1 MTRTRRC
8 RHRRQPGEPRV
19 TFSMSESAEQSR
31 KIQRLDPLLVAALSL
46 AFLFCLQGITWGR
59 VEDWNRSSIAMRS
72 LHALRPSD
80 YMKPP
85 FHTYL
90 NHVLVVWPITGHL
103 KIGQVPGER
112 TKNGKPTMLIGSR
125 LVTVALF
132 LGTIALA
139 YSFSRR
145 SYGRFSAVIIA
156 FTLATSAG
164 FVAYAHFLTVDIPLL
179 FWMLAAFWAADRLIS
194 DPSRRNYII
203 AGFLTGITIATKY
216 NGLAVGIAFLVSHF
230 FATKGESFR
239 RMILSRQLGIGLGM
253 VLLGFYFGCATAPYE
268 QKSFW
273 NDYICNY
280 TVMPL

>member
-1 MTRTRRC
+1 
-8 RHRRQPGEPRV
+8 
-19 TFSMSESAEQSR
+19 MSESAEQSR

-90 NHVLVVWPITGHL
+90 NYVLVVWPITGAL
-103 KIGQVPGER
+103 KIANPA
-112 TKNGKPTMLIGSR
+112 KLIGSR

-132 LGTIALA
+132 LGTIALT

-156 FTLATSAG
+156 FTFATSAG

-179 FWMLAAFWAADRLIS
+179 FWMLAAFWAMAKHHVRRHGFIRARSIS
-194 DPSRRNYII
+194 WMNASLSCSGKIEDLDCHLGRPRRRASRHEIASRN
-203 AGFLTGITIATKY
+203 L
-216 NGLAVGIAFLVSHF
+216 
-230 FATKGESFR
+230 R
-239 RMILSRQLGIGLGM
+239 IGR
-253 VLLGFYFGCATAPYE
+253 FT
-268 QKSFW
+268 
-273 NDYICNY
+273 
-280 TVMPL
+280 